1 MLRERLLA
9 HSGPVAMP
17 HLRPAIYAGVAAAV
31 AASIAAF
38 TREPFVFPS
47 LGATAYLCA
56 TAPKSPGAQPRSV
69 LLSHLV
75 AAIVGFVL
83 LKVLGL
89 DSHPAAAVEGMTTL
103 RIVAVTL
110 SLAGT
115 VAITSLIATLH
126 PPAGA
131 TTLIVTL
138 GILSSAHQVTILMLS
153 ICAFAGSI
161 WVFKRLQAVPKP
173 RSRRVPVVEAQAD

>member
-1 MLRERLLA
+1 MFRDLVFSRSRPATL
-9 HSGPVAMP
+9 P
-17 HLRPAIYAGVAAAV
+17 HLRPAIYAGIAAAV
-31 AASIAAF
+31 AASIAAI
-38 TREPFVFPS
+38 THEPFVFPS

-75 AAIVGFVL
+75 AAVVGFLL
-83 LKVLGL
+83 LKLLGL

-103 RIVAVTL
+103 RIVAVSL

-138 GILSSAHQVTILMLS
+138 GILSSAHQVTILMLA
-153 ICAFAGSI
+153 IFAFSASI
-161 WVFKRLQAVPKP
+161 WVFKRLQAAPKP
-173 RSRRVPVVEAQAD
+173 RSRSTPAVEAQAD